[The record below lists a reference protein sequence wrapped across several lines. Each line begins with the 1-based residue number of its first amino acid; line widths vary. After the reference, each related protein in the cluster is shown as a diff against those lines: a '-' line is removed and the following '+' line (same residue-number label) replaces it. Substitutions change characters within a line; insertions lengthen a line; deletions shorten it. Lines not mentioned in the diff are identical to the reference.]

1 MELQGT
7 IIVIGQTETFGAK
20 GFKKRQLVIK
30 TDSQY
35 PQSIPVDFTQD
46 KCAVLDAYKIG
57 QFVNVSIN
65 VQGSEWQ
72 GKYYVNLNAWK
83 ITTGE
88 KEKSAGSFMPDR
100 EVKLNGDMAN
110 QFNESQTSYEEEDDD
125 LPF

>member
-1 MELQGT
+1 MELQGE
-7 IIVIGQTETFGAK
+7 IIIIGQTETFGAK

-35 PQSIPVDFTQD
+35 PQTIPVDFTQD
-46 KCAVLDAYKIG
+46 KCSILDSYEVG

-72 GKYYVNLNAWK
+72 GKYYVNLQAWK
-83 ITTGE
+83 IDKGE
-88 KEKSAGSFMPDR
+88 REKSASSFMPDR
-100 EVKLNGDMAN
+100 QAEVP
-110 QFNESQTSYEEEDDD
+110 QIEEADDD